1 MLDYPALVFPVT
13 MVDPAIDVWDEKYVA
28 MNEQDQ
34 YNHDL
39 CKNPSPFYL
48 PFLCH
53 FCGSTDVDRD
63 PEKYRGAPVSLQLV
77 GRRYEDEKV
86 IKVLEYIQRSDST
99 TLVVNIRCS
108 GISTAVTLF
117 GPANLVLSLTPN
129 IRQLRLTV

>member
-1 MLDYPALVFPVT
+1 

-39 CKNPSPFYL
+39 Y
-48 PFLCH
+48 
-53 FCGSTDVDRD
+53 RD